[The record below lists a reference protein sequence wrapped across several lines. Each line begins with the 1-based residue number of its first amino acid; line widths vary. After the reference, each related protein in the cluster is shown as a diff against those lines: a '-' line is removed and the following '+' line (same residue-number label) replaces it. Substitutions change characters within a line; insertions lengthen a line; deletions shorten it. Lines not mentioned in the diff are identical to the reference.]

1 MKLDLTEI
9 ANQFKIN
16 MDYTQNLKKR
26 LQETELA
33 YLSALEISQFKSE
46 YLGKIAHE
54 LRSPIS
60 TLVSLHQLIISD
72 LCDSR
77 EEEREFIEEAYEYAQ
92 KLIGLIDQVV
102 QISQIESG
110 RIELNLQ
117 PLSLKEILAEVY
129 NRTYL
134 QVANRNLN
142 LEISKV
148 NEDLSVMGDEKK
160 LVQALVTLI
169 DAIVSKA
176 TVGGIII
183 TVSNSSGSNLL
194 SLNIDTPLTLKVWQ
208 ELTLQK
214 TLTKDDVRQ
223 KLAPPQFSLDMKMT
237 LAKNLLEIMGG
248 QLKLQELSSQ
258 VPANYLTR
266 LQCLLPLHSVSAE
279 TQ

>member
-1 MKLDLTEI
+1 
-9 ANQFKIN
+9 
-16 MDYTQNLKKR
+16 MDYTDNLKKQ

-72 LCDSR
+72 LCDSP

-102 QISQIESG
+102 EISQVESG

-134 QVANRNLN
+134 QIANRNLS
-142 LEISKV
+142 LEISKIK
-148 NEDLSVMGDEKK
+148 EDLSVMGDEKK

-183 TVSNSSGSNLL
+183 TVSNTSGSKLL
-194 SLNIDTPLTLKVWQ
+194 SLNIDTPVALKVWQ

-214 TLTKDDVRQ
+214 TLTKDDVRK
-223 KLAPPQFSLDMKMT
+223 KLAPPQFSLGMRMT
-237 LAKNLLEIMGG
+237 LAKTLLKIMGG
-248 QLKLQELSSQ
+248 QLELQQLSSQ
-258 VPANYLTR
+258 VSTNSLTR
-266 LQCLLPLHSVSAE
+266 LQCLLPLHSASAE

>member
-1 MKLDLTEI
+1 
-9 ANQFKIN
+9 
-16 MDYTQNLKKR
+16 MDYTQNLKKQ
-26 LQETELA
+26 LQQTELA

-117 PLSLKEILAEVY
+117 PLSVKEILAEVY

-223 KLAPPQFSLDMKMT
+223 KLAPPQFSLGMKMT

-248 QLKLQELSSQ
+248 QLQLQELSSQ
-258 VPANYLTR
+258 VPANSLTR